1 MIQRMNVNLIVLFSM
16 SILLMNIASAAD
28 IETLLMPGK
37 VIQGHAKYESECS
50 RCHARF
56 KKNTQ
61 SQLCRDCHEKIDA
74 DLLAG
79 EGYHGLNP
87 EIAETPCKICHTEHI
102 GRDANV
108 AILNHATFDHNIT
121 DFKLENS
128 HETVSCTAC
137 HQSDK
142 KFSEAPSGCFDC
154 HGEQDPH
161 KGNLGEQCGECHS
174 SKAWKK
180 FDFNHDITEFPL
192 LGEHKD
198 VACNSC
204 HLNTRYE
211 ETPKNC
217 NACHSLNDVHNGRNG
232 TQCEDCHSPRNWIE
246 PKFEHDRDTDFPLT
260 GRHKK
265 VVCEACHKKAVAEV
279 KPEKDCYSCHKNDD
293 QHSGR
298 YGEKCDS
305 CHTEKGWKHANFDHD
320 KNTKFPLK
328 GKHSKLACS
337 ACHRGEL
344 DKEDLA
350 MECHSCHLSDDVH
363 QGQEGKQCQRCHQES
378 SWSERVVF
386 DHDLTRFPLLGMH
399 ASAPCEECHM
409 SAAFQDTESEC
420 NACHKDD
427 DEHKASLGPA
437 CQLCHNPNDWGIWL
451 FEHDTQTDFK
461 LDGAHKDLG
470 CGKCHYK
477 PVKTKVDQSSSCHAC
492 HEHDDTHRGRFGRQ
506 CERCHNTENF
516 NDVTLR

>member
-1 MIQRMNVNLIVLFSM
+1 MIQRMNFTLIVFATMGLFF
-16 SILLMNIASAAD
+16 MNITRAAD

-37 VIQGHAKYESECS
+37 VIEGHAEYESECS

-56 KKNTQ
+56 KKSTQ
-61 SQLCRDCHEKIDA
+61 TQLCRDCHEEIDA
-74 DLLAG
+74 DLLAA
-79 EGYHGLNP
+79 EGFHGLKP
-87 EIAETPCKICHTEHI
+87 EIAKSPCKSCHTEHI
-102 GRDANV
+102 GRDANI
-108 AILNHATFDHNIT
+108 AIVNRATFDHSNT
-121 DFKLENS
+121 DFLLEGS
-128 HETVSCTAC
+128 HKSVSCTAC

-161 KGNLGEQCGECHS
+161 KGNLGEQCVECHNP
-174 SKAWKK
+174 KDWKK
-180 FDFNHDITEFPL
+180 FDFDHDITEFPL
-192 LGEHKD
+192 LGEHKE

-217 NACHSLNDVHNGRNG
+217 NACHSLNDVHNRRNG
-232 TQCEDCHSPRNWIE
+232 TQCQDCHSPRNWIE
-246 PKFEHDRDTDFPLT
+246 PKFEHDRDTDFPLK

-265 VVCEACHKKAVAEV
+265 VVCEACHKEAVADV
-279 KPEKDCYSCHKNDD
+279 KPETDCYSCHKNDD

-305 CHTEKGWKHANFDHD
+305 CHTEKGWKHASFDHD
-320 KNTKFPLK
+320 KKTKFPLK
-328 GKHSKLACS
+328 GKHSKLICS

-344 DKEDLA
+344 DKEELA

-378 SWSERVVF
+378 SWPERVLF
-386 DHDLTRFPLLGMH
+386 DHDLTHFPLLGMH

-409 SAAFQDTESEC
+409 SAAFQDAESEC
-420 NACHKDD
+420 NVCHKED
-427 DEHKASLGPA
+427 DEHKAALGPD
-437 CQLCHNPNDWGIWL
+437 CQLCHNPNDWGVWL
-451 FEHDTQTDFK
+451 FEHDLQTDFK
-461 LDGAHKDLG
+461 LDGAHKDIG

-477 PVKTKVDQSSSCHAC
+477 AVKSKVNQSSNCHAC

-506 CERCHNTENF
+506 CKRCHNTESF
-516 NDVTLR
+516 NDVKLR